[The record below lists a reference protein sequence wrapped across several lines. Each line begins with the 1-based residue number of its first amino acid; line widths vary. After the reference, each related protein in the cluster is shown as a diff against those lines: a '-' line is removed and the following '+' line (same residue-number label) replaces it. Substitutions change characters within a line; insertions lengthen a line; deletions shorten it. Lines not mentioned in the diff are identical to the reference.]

1 MNGSYKMLRNS
12 HSRVEKW
19 YHLNPS
25 GGPPFGNGRIAQAR
39 VHMPKRTTP
48 KVWSGASLLLL
59 VLAAA
64 PAAADDACLPRPPNA
79 RMPLAYT
86 VVSGWGTNE
95 LQLLVDEYTYQ
106 QKWRRHS
113 DAVEGGFRYG
123 DEVFGETLKPRNFFD
138 APRVKAWKLSYASG
152 PRTRYLDALAPRL
165 GDYSLDRQLIQ
176 AVLTSCFSTS
186 LWSAVSPIDDCR
198 FTFAAG
204 VKAPETG
211 PQVLP
216 VELAVI
222 GGRCEAW
229 PDRPI
234 GPKGRSIRCIRSGNG
249 SVTVSLLATR
259 AGSAQQ
265 MLPPLKVGPS
275 PAKPALERRMSE
287 PLVETLT
294 LYRARDYRLVGLGQS
309 CPSCR
314 LFAADFHPSRPD
326 AVILDV
332 SVVASSEPE
341 RWLRCPAGYRC
352 GAPEFSPPDQRNA
365 VGCKG
370 LNACRV
376 WRLSTDEVEGR
387 DTIQIT
393 FTAPEDVCKNCP
405 TGVAYA
411 EAHRQWDDEIRT
423 RARRECSVF
432 PDPPAQSFD
441 QYLQRR

>member
-1 MNGSYKMLRNS
+1 MVPPKTQR
-12 HSRVEKW
+12 RA
-19 YHLNPS
+19 
-25 GGPPFGNGRIAQAR
+25 PFGDSVTAPAGVR
-39 VHMPKRTTP
+39 MPKRTTP
-48 KVWSGASLLLL
+48 KVWSGALL
-59 VLAAA
+59 VLLLAA
-64 PAAADDACLPRPPNA
+64 PPAVAADPCLIRPTNA
-79 RMPLAYT
+79 QMSGAYAA
-86 VVSGWGTNE
+86 VSGWGMTE
-95 LQLLVDEYTYQ
+95 LQLLLDEYVYRQ
-106 QKWRRHS
+106 NWRRHS
-113 DAVEGGFRYG
+113 DAVAGGFRYG
-123 DEVFGETLKPRNFFD
+123 DEVFGETLRPGNAFD
-138 APRVKAWKLSYASG
+138 ARRVKAWKVEYASG
-152 PRTRYLDALAPRL
+152 PRKGYLDALAPRL
-165 GDYSLDRQLIQ
+165 GNYSLDRQLVQ
-176 AVLTSCFSTS
+176 AVLTSCLGTS
-186 LWSAVSPIDDCR
+186 LWSAVSSIDDCR

-211 PQVLP
+211 SQVLP

-234 GPKGRSIRCIRSGNG
+234 GPKGGNIRCIRSGNG
-249 SVTVSLLATR
+249 SVTVSFLTTR
-259 AGSAQQ
+259 GGSAQQ

-275 PAKPALERRMSE
+275 PPKPALERRMSE

-314 LFAADFHPSRPD
+314 LLAADFRPSRPD

-332 SVVASSEPE
+332 SVVASTEPE

-376 WRLSTDEVEGR
+376 WRLASDEVEGR

-405 TGVAYA
+405 PGVAYA
-411 EAHRQWDDEIRT
+411 EAHRQWEQET
-423 RARRECSVF
+423 RRQVRRECSVF